1 MWGAKKNQKSGRF
14 QFRCPDLRPD
24 LQTVS
29 GRSSLQNN
37 SAQASRSTL
46 NPPPLIYECSASCFF
61 PVFFSGSNERMEPA
75 KKKPFKPHKCSLNGF
90 FRSEEHTSELQSRRD

>member
-46 NPPPLIYECSASCFF
+46 NPPPLYMSAVPRAFF
-61 PVFFSGSNERMEPA
+61 LSSFPARMNGWSLQ
-75 KKKPFKPHKCSLNGF
+75 KKKAVQAAQVQP
-90 FRSEEHTSELQSRRD
+90 ETA